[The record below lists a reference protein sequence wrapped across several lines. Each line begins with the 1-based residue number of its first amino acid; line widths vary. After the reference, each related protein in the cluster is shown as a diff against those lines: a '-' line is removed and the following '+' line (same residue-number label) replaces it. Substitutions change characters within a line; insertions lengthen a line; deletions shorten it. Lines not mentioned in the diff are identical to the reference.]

1 MADGGIPHGLGL
13 VVYIIN
19 SEPGE
24 HPEKRADLFADHLA
38 YVNGLEKKGVLFAAG
53 PLVDETDTPIGR
65 GMIVVRAKDA
75 EEASEIA
82 FQDPFHKNNVRQ
94 FSVQAWRVNEGR
106 LNVSI
111 NYSDGTCEIS

>member
-1 MADGGIPHGLGL
+1 
-13 VVYIIN
+13 
-19 SEPGE
+19 
-24 HPEKRADLFADHLA
+24 
-38 YVNGLEKKGVLFAAG
+38 
-53 PLVDETDTPIGR
+53 
-65 GMIVVRAKDA
+65 MIVVRAKDA